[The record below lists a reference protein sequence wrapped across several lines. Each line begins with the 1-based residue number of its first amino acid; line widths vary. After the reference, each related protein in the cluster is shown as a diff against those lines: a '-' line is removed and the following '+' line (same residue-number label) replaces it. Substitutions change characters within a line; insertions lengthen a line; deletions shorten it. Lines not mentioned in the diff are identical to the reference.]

1 MSESA
6 TTSPAAEGPPPTPRR
21 HRFLVAV
28 LGVFVVAAVASP
40 WWGPHVLSELSYF
53 RVRRVEVRGAR
64 YIAASDILRRLNV
77 DTTSSVWQPTAPL
90 ESRVAA
96 HPGIRRAHVRR
107 RLPGTL
113 VVQVDESVPVALVPG
128 PSGFRAYDQHG
139 IALPIDLTRVP
150 VDAPIARQRD
160 TSVFR
165 LLGQL
170 RAEAPVLYQRLD
182 EVRPGARRDELTMRL
197 DSISLRV
204 MTDVTPTRLRDVEP
218 VEQDLARRRVRAA
231 ELDLRFR
238 DQVIARLP

>member
-1 MSESA
+1 MSESNA
-6 TTSPAAEGPPPTPRR
+6 TPPAAEAPPPSPRR
-21 HRFLVAV
+21 RRLVLVLLAV
-28 LGVFVVAAVASP
+28 GVIALLAVP
-40 WWGPHVLSELSYF
+40 WWGPRGLSELSYF

-77 DTTSSVWQPTAPL
+77 DTTTSVWQPTAPL
-90 ESRVAA
+90 ESRVEA
-96 HPGIRRAHVRR
+96 HPGIRQARVRR

-128 PSGFRAYDQHG
+128 PNGFRAFDQQG

-160 TSVFR
+160 TAVFR

-170 RAEAPVLYQRLD
+170 RSEAPMLYQRLG
-182 EVRPGARRDELTMRL
+182 EIRRSGRDELMLRL
-197 DSISLRV
+197 DSMSLRT
-204 MTDVTPTRLRDVEP
+204 MMDVTPARLRDVEP
-218 VEQDLARRRVRAA
+218 VEQDLARRRVRAV